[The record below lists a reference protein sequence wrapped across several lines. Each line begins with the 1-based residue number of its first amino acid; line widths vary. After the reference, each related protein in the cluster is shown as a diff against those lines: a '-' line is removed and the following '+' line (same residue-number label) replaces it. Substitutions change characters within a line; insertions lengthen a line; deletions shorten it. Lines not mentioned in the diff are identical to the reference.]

1 MKSRPSKSASSAKKS
16 SPDKDAVRNGGTFP
30 VVAIGASAG
39 GLEAYKDFF
48 QALSSDTGMAF
59 VLVQHL
65 DPSHDGMFTEIIA
78 KATAMPVEEVKSG

>member
-1 MKSRPSKSASSAKKS
+1 MTFRTSKTAFPAKTSSSQRDGAKQ
-16 SPDKDAVRNGGTFP
+16 DDVCP

-48 QALSSDTGMAF
+48 HGLPSGTGMAF

-65 DPSHDGMFTEIIA
+65 DPSHQSMLPEIIA
-78 KATAMPVEEVKSG
+78 KATKDAG